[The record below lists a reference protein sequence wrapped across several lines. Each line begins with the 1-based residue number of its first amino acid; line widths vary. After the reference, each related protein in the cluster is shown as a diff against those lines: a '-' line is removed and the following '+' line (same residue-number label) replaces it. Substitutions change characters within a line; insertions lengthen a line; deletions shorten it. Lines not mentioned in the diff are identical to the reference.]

1 MNFCII
7 EKHDEQTTT
16 TNHHCLYINNLNAFL
31 SIKQA
36 NKRTFPCETCVNIF
50 YDEVKLQE
58 HIPLC
63 RQL

>member
-50 YDEVKLQE
+50 YDEVKL
-58 HIPLC
+58 
-63 RQL
+63 